1 MLPHI
6 SYRASL
12 VCLDFRKCC
21 ELVLFRF
28 LLTGIFRQATGR
40 NIDIE
45 FALLGNGVRKYFDE
59 ANACVIPL
67 NVSAHLPQGFS
78 GRNRALIFVVPSL
91 FVQLEQLAG
100 RSEVITFAQTGDMDR
115 MLSLMRSGEL
125 CVQSPGVVFNG
136 LSLYAHAICNK
147 GQWPRN
153 TGEDLPC
160 TPALIQHC
168 IHGKGIKKY
177 DLHVAFQLRRSTLGS
192 RLLALSWDRVSCL
205 SSKDRIRFAL

>member
-1 MLPHI
+1 MPTSRRAAKKKRTLI
-6 SYRASL
+6 S
-12 VCLDFRKCC
+12 
-21 ELVLFRF
+21 
-28 LLTGIFRQATGR
+28 
-40 NIDIE
+40 
-45 FALLGNGVRKYFDE
+45 
-59 ANACVIPL
+59 
-67 NVSAHLPQGFS
+67 
-78 GRNRALIFVVPSL
+78 VVGTL

-147 GQWPRN
+147 GQWPSN

-160 TPALIQHC
+160 SPALIQHC
-168 IHGKGIKKY
+168 TQGEGMKNV
-177 DLHVAFQLRRSTLGS
+177 DLRFAFQLRRSILGS
-192 RLLALSWDRVSCL
+192 RLLALSWDRVLCL